1 MRKFSYISK
10 DSEDKSEEYN
20 ISDDLD
26 EQVSHQVGTG
36 YSMRSVRNTRGRM
49 TPGPMPGPGGNPQG
63 LHSHGNT
70 GNVWYGLGNVTQQNV
85 SPHTHQVNSGEGGHH
100 DSHQT
105 GHSHNTSVGGYGS
118 NQQHVHQVHS
128 YHEHPDPNWVEQMG
142 LYGTG
147 PHNHPDG
154 SHTGGVTWSGD
165 QSLGNPSSVVSHRH
179 YNPNNSTH
187 AHGGG
192 NATRGGGGNRQRQPM
207 RRAARRQ
214 TQTRTSNR
222 PPVRRGRY

>member
-1 MRKFSYISK
+1 MANQKPQLMRTANGI
-10 DSEDKSEEYN
+10 
-20 ISDDLD
+20 
-26 EQVSHQVGTG
+26 QVSAPNTPGGGGV
-36 YSMRSVRNTRGRM
+36 RSSGQRSVTPNVRNTRGRM

-118 NQQHVHQVHS
+118 NQQHVHQVHNYAWES
-128 YHEHPDPNWVEQMG
+128 ENPDHHG
-142 LYGTG
+142 SG